1 MKKATASKG
10 HGRVSE
16 ELRPEYHF
24 DYTKAKRNRFAAQAR
39 KGPLVV
45 ILDEDIAQVFK
56 TPESVKAVLRAI
68 ISTMPMRGK
77 GRAAK
82 HAAQG

>member
-1 MKKATASKG
+1 MRKTGASKG
-10 HGRVSE
+10 HDRVSE

-24 DYTKAKRNRFAAQAR
+24 DYTKAKRNRFAARTR

-45 ILDEDIAQVFK
+45 VLDEDIARVFK

-68 ISTMPMRGK
+68 VSTLPPRGK
-77 GRAAK
+77 GAAPRRAAE
-82 HAAQG
+82 G

>member
-10 HGRVSE
+10 HGRGSDA
-16 ELRPEYHF
+16 LRPEYHF
-24 DYTKAKRNRFAAQAR
+24 DYTKAKRNRFAAEAK

-45 ILDEDIAQVFK
+45 ILDEDIARVFK

-68 ISTMPMRGK
+68 VSTMPVRGK
-77 GRAAK
+77 GSAAKRAAP
-82 HAAQG
+82 G